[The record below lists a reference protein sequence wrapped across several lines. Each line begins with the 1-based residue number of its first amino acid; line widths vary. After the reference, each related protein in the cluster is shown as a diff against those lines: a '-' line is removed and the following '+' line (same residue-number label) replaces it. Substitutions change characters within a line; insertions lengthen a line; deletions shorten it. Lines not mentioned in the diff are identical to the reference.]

1 MPDSTSLP
9 RNVEETRG
17 LLASGRYVADA
28 SLATAVF
35 LALKLGRPL
44 LLEGEAGVGKT
55 EIAKVLAATLGR
67 RLIRLQ
73 CYEGLDAA
81 AALYEWNY
89 PRQMLEIRLA
99 EVGGEGGAAG
109 RERLAHDIFDP
120 RFLLKRPLLLALE
133 PDPAGPPVL
142 LIDEIDRT
150 DEPFEAFLLEI
161 LSDFQMTIPEMG
173 TVRAP
178 EPPIVVLTS
187 NRTREVHDALKRR
200 CLYHW
205 IGYPDAARELEIL
218 RLRAPELAESLAG
231 QIVRFVQQLRTADLF
246 KLPGVAETIDWGRAL
261 LALDQ
266 VSLDAATVNSTLG
279 VLLKYQDDIEK
290 MAGAPVSA
298 MLAGK
303 PLPRSWPTT
312 SSTSPASCAAPAS
325 AWGRRA
331 LSTPWPRPRP
341 WMCSIARNSTGPST
355 RSWSGVPRISTS
367 SSRRSGC
374 SGAIRS
380 ASRPPWPR
388 CCRTPACLPRPWSP
402 AGSPRPGILRPPR
415 ERPRRRRSNSTP
427 RSPSRPTRS
436 CARATS
442 SR

>member
-1 MPDSTSLP
+1 MDLP
-9 RNVEETRG
+9 RNVEDTRR

-55 EIAKVLAATLGR
+55 EIAKVLAETLGR

-99 EVGGEGGAAG
+99 ELGGQADKT
-109 RERLAHDIFDP
+109 RLAHDIFDE

-161 LSDFQMTIPEMG
+161 LSDFQVTIPEMG

-178 EPPIVVLTS
+178 SPPIVVLTS

-218 RLRAPELAESLAG
+218 RLRAPELAEALAG
-231 QIVRFVQQLRTADLF
+231 QIVRFVQRLRAADLF
-246 KLPGVAETIDWGRAL
+246 KLPGVAETIDWARAL

-266 VSLDAATVNSTLG
+266 VSLDPGSVNATLG

-290 MAGAPVSA
+290 MAGPPVDA
-298 MLAGK
+298 ML
-303 PLPRSWPTT
+303 S
-312 SSTSPASCAAPAS
+312 
-325 AWGRRA
+325 
-331 LSTPWPRPRP
+331 
-341 WMCSIARNSTGPST
+341 
-355 RSWSGVPRISTS
+355 
-367 SSRRSGC
+367 
-374 SGAIRS
+374 
-380 ASRPPWPR
+380 
-388 CCRTPACLPRPWSP
+388 
-402 AGSPRPGILRPPR
+402 
-415 ERPRRRRSNSTP
+415 E
-427 RSPSRPTRS
+427 
-436 CARATS
+436 
-442 SR
+442 